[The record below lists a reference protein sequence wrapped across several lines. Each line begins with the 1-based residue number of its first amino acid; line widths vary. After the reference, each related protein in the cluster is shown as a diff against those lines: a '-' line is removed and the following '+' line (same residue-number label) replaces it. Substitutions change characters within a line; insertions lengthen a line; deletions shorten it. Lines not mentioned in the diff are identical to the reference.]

1 MADKFKLRL
10 ILAVHQQGP
19 PPGGYKT
26 GIPHPYNKFFYK
38 DTTVSSEPR
47 AAQKVRFLPAA
58 GEEFLPDNLDWY
70 PGLSGGNRLFAA
82 ATEDERVTTLEANHA
97 LSGHR
102 MFDDERVDPR
112 LTGAGT
118 TRMFPDINFLSVR
131 RPFFEQFGRCQTV
144 VENDVCLAKE
154 A

>member
-1 MADKFKLRL
+1 MADEFKLRL

-38 DTTVSSEPR
+38 DTTLSSEPR

-70 PGLSGGNRLFAA
+70 PERQRFEAIGLRILPRDPNMDTASALRKS
-82 ATEDERVTTLEANHA
+82 AN
-97 LSGHR
+97 L
-102 MFDDERVDPR
+102 
-112 LTGAGT
+112 
-118 TRMFPDINFLSVR
+118 
-131 RPFFEQFGRCQTV
+131 
-144 VENDVCLAKE
+144 
-154 A
+154 